1 MGRMSER
8 TQRLVIVFVVA
19 VIAVAFFLL
28 VLDLPA
34 FVAGALGG
42 VVAVLVAGAVQ
53 RRRVPPR

>member
-8 TQRLVIVFVVA
+8 TQQLVIVFVVA
-19 VIAVAFFLL
+19 AIAAAFFLL

-34 FVAGALGG
+34 FVAGALAG
-42 VVAVLVAGAVQ
+42 VVAVLVAGAVR